1 MIPILYDYAEKRFTT
16 NGVGRLS
23 DCISCTV
30 TEERNGIYECEFKY
44 PITGEHYSEI
54 KEGMV
59 IGVTHDESGDIQPFD
74 IYAHQ
79 APIDGVVTFNAHH
92 VSYRLSNVVV
102 MPFTASTPTA
112 AFAGI
117 ESNSANNNP
126 FIFWT
131 DKTGSGEFKVEKPD
145 YIRAVLGGKQGSVLD
160 VFGGGDYEW
169 DRFTVKLYAHR
180 GSNTQ
185 VQIRYGKNLSDI
197 TEKTDTSDTY
207 NAIVPFWA
215 SNDGALVTLPEKVI
229 VYSGATLYE
238 TNLTTHN
245 QVIIRDH
252 LGNPITVTYQQINAV
267 PLDMSS
273 DFQEQP
279 TENELRTAA
288 ISKFNASQ
296 AWLPQQNIDVDFVQL
311 WQTEEY
317 KNFAPLQRVK
327 LCDTVS
333 VFYDALGVNA
343 VDMRVVK
350 TVWNVLLDRYDSI
363 ELGQLSSTLAQ
374 TISGPIES
382 QIKDTVTKS
391 MLAEAVQHA
400 TDLIRGGLGGY
411 IVMKP
416 NAQGQPEELLI
427 MDTPDINTAVN
438 VWRWNLGGLGHS
450 HSGYDGPFDDVAL
463 TQDGQINANMI
474 TTGRLNANYIQGG
487 TLSLGG
493 YNNTNGTLAI
503 KNSSGSTIGTWD
515 NTGITAQNAT
525 ITGNVTTQTS
535 GYYTSMSSG
544 MITAGKISG
553 NTRIQT
559 GFISPNYQYTSE
571 NAFVFASQSGCLVL
585 GSNSNIYFTNSSVT
599 GTAKAYIDTS
609 GRLWCTNAVG
619 TGQQVCI
626 PSSMRSDGTAAGYY
640 TWYIRG
646 GILYAS

>member
-1 MIPILYDYAEKRFTT
+1 MIPILYDYSEKRFTT

-30 TEERNGIYECEFKY
+30 TEERNGIYECEFTY

-112 AFAGI
+112 AFSGI
-117 ESNSANNNP
+117 ESNTANDNP
-126 FIFWT
+126 FTFWT

-145 YIRAVLGGKQGSVLD
+145 YVRAVLGGQQGSVLD
-160 VFGGGDYEW
+160 AFGGGDYEW

-185 VQIRYGKNLSDI
+185 VQIRYGKNISDI

-215 SNDGALVTLPEKVI
+215 SNDGAIVTLPEKVI

-252 LGNPITVTYQQINAV
+252 LGNPITVTYQQINAI
-267 PLDMSS
+267 PLDMTSY
-273 DFQEQP
+273 FQDAP
-279 TENELRTAA
+279 TVAELRSAA
-288 ISKFNASQ
+288 QARFSASYG
-296 AWLPQQNIDVDFVQL
+296 WLPKETIDVDFVQL

-317 KNFAPLQRVK
+317 KDFAPLQRVR

-333 VFYDALGVNA
+333 VYYEALGVEA
-343 VDMRVVK
+343 VNMRVVK
-350 TVWNVLLDRYDSI
+350 TVYNVLLDRYDSI
-363 ELGQLSSTLAQ
+363 ELGQLQNTLAQ
-374 TISGPIES
+374 TIASPIEE
-382 QIKDTVTKS
+382 QIKDFPTNS
-391 MLAEAVQHA
+391 MLQDAIQHA

-411 IVMKP
+411 VVLKP
-416 NAQGQPEELLI
+416 NADGLPEEILV

-438 VWRWNLGGLGHS
+438 VWRWNLNGLGHS
-450 HSGYDGPFDDVAL
+450 HNGYHGDFDDVAL
-463 TQDGQINANMI
+463 TMDGQINANMI
-474 TTGRLNANYIQGG
+474 TTGTMAANHIKGG

-493 YNNTNGTLAI
+493 AQNGDGVLQVKNASNTV
-503 KNSSGSTIGTWD
+503 IGTWD
-515 NTGITAQNAT
+515 RTGITATNAT
-525 ITGNVTTQTS
+525 ITGNVTTETS
-535 GYYTSMSSG
+535 SYYTTMSSG
-544 MITAGKISG
+544 LISAGKISG
-553 NTRIQT
+553 STRTQT

-571 NAFVFASQSGCLVL
+571 NAFVFAAQTGCLVL
-585 GSNSNIYFTNSSVT
+585 GCNRNIYFTNSSVT

-609 GRLWCTNAVG
+609 GRLHCTNAVG
-619 TGQQVCI
+619 TGQTVYI
-626 PSSMRSDGTAAGYY
+626 PASIGTGGVVSSYY
-640 TWYIRG
+640 TWVIRS

>member
-1 MIPILYDYAEKRFTT
+1 MEK
-16 NGVGRLS
+16 
-23 DCISCTV
+23 
-30 TEERNGIYECEFKY
+30 
-44 PITGEHYSEI
+44 
-54 KEGMV
+54 
-59 IGVTHDESGDIQPFD
+59 
-74 IYAHQ
+74 
-79 APIDGVVTFNAHH
+79 
-92 VSYRLSNVVV
+92 
-102 MPFTASTPTA
+102 
-112 AFAGI
+112 
-117 ESNSANNNP
+117 
-126 FIFWT
+126 
-131 DKTGSGEFKVEKPD
+131 
-145 YIRAVLGGKQGSVLD
+145 
-160 VFGGGDYEW
+160 
-169 DRFTVKLYAHR
+169 
-180 GSNTQ
+180 
-185 VQIRYGKNLSDI
+185 

-215 SNDGALVTLPEKVI
+215 SNEGALVTLPEKVI

-374 TISGPIES
+374 TIAGPIES
-382 QIKDTVTKS
+382 QIKDTVTTS

-450 HSGYDGPFDDVAL
+450 HSGYNGPYDDVAL
-463 TQDGQINANMI
+463 TQDGKINANMI

-493 YNNTNGTLAI
+493 NNNTNGTLAI

-515 NTGITAQNAT
+515 NTGITAQ
-525 ITGNVTTQTS
+525 GSMTTQTS
-535 GYYTSMSSG
+535 SYYTSMDSG
-544 MITAGKISG
+544 AITAGKISG
-553 NTRIQT
+553 GVKSQT
-559 GFISPNYQYTSE
+559 GFISPNFQYTSE
-571 NAFVFASQSGCLVL
+571 NAFVFAAQTGCLVL
-585 GSNSNIYFTNSSVT
+585 GCDSNIYFTGKSVT
-599 GTAKAYIDTS
+599 GTAKCYIDTS
-609 GRLWCTNAVG
+609 GYFHAHNGSG
-619 TGQQVCI
+619 TGTTVLI
-626 PSSMRSDGTAAGYY
+626 PATIAAGGAVTSYY
-640 TWYIRG
+640 TFYLRY
-646 GILYAS
+646 GILCAS